1 MRYFVT
7 IRGETVPVEIGQG
20 EVRVNGTSLSVDLD
34 GIQGTDV
41 RTLLMDGASY
51 RVVAKRDDGRWT
63 VDVGGCHE
71 VAEVVD
77 ERTVAIRQMTGDRG
91 ADQGVNPV
99 RAPMPGLVVKV
110 EVSVSERVEPGQGLV
125 IIEAMKMENELRA
138 EAAARIENVHVSD
151 GDVVEKGQLLIE
163 LAPLEEA

>member
-20 EVRVNGTSLSVDLD
+20 EVRVNGTSVSVDLD

-51 RVVAKRDDGRWT
+51 RVVAKRDDGHWT

-91 ADQGVNPV
+91 ADQGVKPV

-110 EVSVSERVEPGQGLV
+110 EVNVSERVEPGQGLV

-138 EAAARIENVHVSD
+138 EAAARIEKIHVSD

-163 LAPLEEA
+163 LAPLEA